1 MQNKLSAKRA
11 VRHGGKYKW
20 KEYLML
26 YLMLLPLLLF
36 YIIFIYKPMG
46 GLVIAFQD
54 YNLFKGIGGSE
65 WVGLKHFKE
74 FLTTPY
80 FIRTLKNTLILN
92 LYLLIFSFPLQ
103 IVFALMINEV
113 RNTKMKKIIQT
124 ISYMP
129 HFISTVVVAGIVI
142 NLLSPQYGMISII
155 AEKLCGERIYF
166 MAKPECFRTIYTVMN
181 IWQTV
186 GYGSIVYIAA
196 LSGIDQQLYEAA
208 VIDGAGK
215 FQQIWHV
222 TLPGLLPT
230 IVTMLIMRIGSI
242 LGSST
247 ETVLLLQQPSTYDV
261 SDVLGTYVYRRGLI
275 DSDYSYSTAVGLFNS
290 IIGLLLVS
298 IANTISKKTT
308 EVGLW

>member
-46 GLVIAFQD
+46 GLVIAFQA

-65 WVGLKHFKE
+65 RVGLKHFKE

-166 MAKPECFRTIYTVMN
+166 MSKPEYFRTIYTVMN

-247 ETVLLLQQPSTYDV
+247 ETVLLLQQPATYDV

-290 IIGLLLVS
+290 FVGLALVA
-298 IANTISKKTT
+298 IANTVSKKTT

>member
-155 AEKLCGERIYF
+155 AEKLCDERIYF
-166 MAKPECFRTIYTVMN
+166 MSKPEYFRTIYTVMN

-247 ETVLLLQQPSTYDV
+247 ETVLLLQQPATYDV

-290 IIGLLLVS
+290 FVGLVLVA
-298 IANTISKKTT
+298 IANTVSKKTT